1 MSATARLHALARARE
16 FGYRRCMSSYSL
28 AAMSLRTDP
37 ASATALILRGLLLL
51 RPARR

>member
-1 MSATARLHALARARE
+1 
-16 FGYRRCMSSYSL
+16 MSSYSL